1 MVIKKSNAI
10 LVAVATAVVFYFV
23 GAFFPLSF
31 IYSDLVT
38 GDIGKAKTYR
48 SVSSEDINAAM
59 ELLASSKDVQQS
71 TITASLI
78 LSGRVM
84 EMDSLAKASLKATEG
99 IAELEGLH
107 KKFEAV
113 CVRTSNALE
122 AFSRYNQEVSKV
134 LDGKAS
140 KAYEQC
146 ANNAYIAFSV
156 LENNLHNSGAMIDEI
171 AAYLHNNQN
180 KDLDALACAWIE
192 FGAEDAFLSGSE
204 KNYDK
209 WKAVYANLCKGS
221 VAPSMTFPNPQM
233 VATRVASHVSNA
245 ICSPVVS
252 NATGLSEEAF
262 ALNANCVMQ
271 SLANNERM
279 QSLANNIESLSATIV
294 MPIFRMPGMMPIFG
308 GGLGDH
314 AEAGAAADFNVMQN
328 SFIENMKV
336 ISNSEINN
344 FDLLEQASSYFLGT
358 SSHKIGYAGVI
369 PEYIN

>member
-262 ALNANCVMQ
+262 ALNANCI
-271 SLANNERM
+271 M
-279 QSLANNIESLSATIV
+279 QSLANNIESLSATFIL
-294 MPIFRMPGMMPIFG
+294 PTIIFGMPGLV
-308 GGLGDH
+308 LGDH

-358 SSHKIGYAGVI
+358 SFHKIGYAGLI

>member
-180 KDLDALACAWIE
+180 KDIDALACAWIE

-279 QSLANNIESLSATIV
+279 QSLANNNIESLSFV
-294 MPIFRMPGMMPIFG
+294 MPIIIGPAIFRG

-358 SSHKIGYAGVI
+358 SIHKIGYAGLI
-369 PEYIN
+369 PEYTN